1 MANET
6 GTLTE
11 FGGNVGATTVRT
23 DFPNGTF
30 IESQGGDRESFIDEW
45 GEIAWRPIA
54 GTPVDGF
61 PSQWHRDQH
70 IRDLKRE
77 LAGVEHRLEHL
88 DDPVLAFQEPP
99 TAESLERNRTSLVN
113 TRTAILAELE
123 RLDAATMETAKPEP
137 KPRRSAKTT
146 T

>member
-1 MANET
+1 MADET

-23 DFPNGTF
+23 DFPNGTW
-30 IESQGGDRESFIDEW
+30 IESQGGDRESFVDEW

-61 PSQWHRDQH
+61 PSAWHRQSH
-70 IRDLKRE
+70 IDALRRE

-88 DDPVLAFQEPP
+88 DDPGFSWQEIP
-99 TAESLERNRTSLVN
+99 TPENVERQRTSLEN
-113 TRTAILAELE
+113 TKVAILAELD
-123 RLDAATMETAKPEP
+123 RLEKPAAEKPAK
-137 KPRRSAKTT
+137 KR
-146 T
+146 